1 MDLTAGVLRAVAARP
16 HVLLV
21 ATPGGTAARL
31 AAERRLRLDDLPLAR
46 TPAEADILLVA
57 GPDRPGLRPAVDR
70 LWEHLPAPRAR
81 AHAAT
86 PDAIGPALDRCRTD
100 LTRPSRAHAGHSSDG
115 NGNGNGARTGDHRN
129 HDVDHHGGHGGME
142 MPAGLPMAGTGPDR
156 DGLELDQ
163 LHVALGPFLIDWP
176 TGLTVRLTLQGDVIQ
191 RAELEE
197 PAEQLGDGGDV
208 PFWAEPWAL
217 AAEGER
223 IGTGQAARRR
233 AAAHLDSLGRLL
245 AVAGWAGEATTARRL
260 RDALLDGVPGAA
272 LRPGVRRFARRVGRS
287 RRLYWLTRGLGPMA
301 GSRARAAGVGGPAA
315 RADGDVPARYRTWL
329 ADVVRDV
336 DRLAETAPLP
346 ADEEGPRGRPAGGE
360 WPSAALARL
369 LPDLLE
375 GAELAAARLIVAS
388 LDPDPDELAAAA
400 RGVTARD

>member
-1 MDLTAGVLRAVAARP
+1 MDLTAGALRAVAARP

-46 TPAEADILLVA
+46 TPAEADILLVV

-70 LWEHLPAPRAR
+70 LWQHLPAPRAR

-86 PDAIGPALDRCRTD
+86 PDAIGPALERCRTE
-100 LTRPSRAHAGHSSDG
+100 LTRPSRVDAGHSSDGDG
-115 NGNGNGARTGDHRN
+115 NGNGNGNHEGHKGHGDH
-129 HDVDHHGGHGGME
+129 HDHGGME

-163 LHVALGPFLIDWP
+163 LHIALGPFLIDWP
-176 TGLTVRLTLQGDVIQ
+176 TGPTVRLTLQGDVIQ

-197 PAEQLGDGGDV
+197 PGEQLGDGGHM
-208 PFWAEPWAL
+208 PFWAEPWAR

-223 IGTGQAARRR
+223 IGIGQAARRR
-233 AAAHLDSLGRLL
+233 AAAQLDSLGRLL

-260 RDALLDGVPGAA
+260 RDDLLDGAPGAA

-287 RRLYWLTRGLGPMA
+287 RTLYWLTRGLGPLA

-346 ADEEGPRGRPAGGE
+346 ADEEGPRGRPTGGE

-400 RGVTARD
+400 RGVTARG